1 MSRRIAFFDFDG
13 TITSRDTMLEM
24 IRYTFGPG
32 KFIFGFLL
40 TSPFIVLYKLGII
53 SNQAAKQLVLRFF
66 FGKLA
71 SEKFNTL
78 CKEYAE
84 EAIPLVLRG
93 KALKEI
99 QQLKSQGASVV
110 IVSAS
115 PENWLQPW
123 CDANG
128 LKLLATRMQVRE
140 GVITG
145 KIDGLNCYGEEK
157 VRRIRESFD
166 LSQYEQI
173 FCYGDTNGDKP
184 MLELATVSFFKPFR

>member
-13 TITSRDTMLEM
+13 TITSKDTMLEM

-32 KFIFGFLL
+32 KFMFGFMLN
-40 TSPFIVLYKLGII
+40 SPFIVLYKLGLI
-53 SNQAAKQLVLRFF
+53 SNHAAKQRVLRFF
-66 FGKLA
+66 FGRLA
-71 SEKFNTL
+71 AEKFNEL

-99 QQLKSQGASVV
+99 MQLKSQGASVV

-115 PENWLQPW
+115 PENWLAPW
-123 CDANG
+123 CEANG
-128 LKLLATRMQVRE
+128 LKLIATRMQVQE
-140 GVITG
+140 GRITG
-145 KIDGLNCYGEEK
+145 KIEGLNCHGEEK

-166 LSQYEQI
+166 LSKYDQI

>member
-13 TITSRDTMLEM
+13 TITSKDTMLEM

-32 KFIFGFLL
+32 KFMFGFMLN
-40 TSPFIVLYKLGII
+40 SPFIVLYKLGLI
-53 SNQAAKQLVLRFF
+53 SNHAAKQRVLRFF

-71 SEKFNTL
+71 ADRFNEL
-78 CKEYAE
+78 CREYAE

-99 QQLKSQGASVV
+99 MQLKSQGASVV
-110 IVSAS
+110 VVSAS
-115 PENWLQPW
+115 PENWLAPW
-123 CDANG
+123 CEANG
-128 LKLLATRMQVRE
+128 LKLIATRMQVE
-140 GVITG
+140 KGHITG
-145 KIDGLNCYGEEK
+145 KIEGLNCHGEEK
-157 VRRIRESFD
+157 VRRIRESYD
-166 LSQYEQI
+166 LSQYDQI